1 MSKKLIIILSSIL
14 IVLIAFAVVGKK
26 QGWIGKTHAIK
37 VSVQDVEKQTIT
49 EAVSANGKIQPEKEI
64 IISPYISGEVV
75 ELTVKEGDEVKKGDF
90 LARIDPKI
98 YISSFE
104 RAKAN
109 LNTQKANEANV
120 KARLAQSTAQLRN
133 ASREFE
139 RKKKLFEQNVISEAE
154 YDAALANIEV
164 TTAEVE
170 AAKENLKAAKFNV
183 MSSKATLDEAK
194 ENLTRTSIYAPT
206 DGTVSRLSVEIG
218 ERVQGASQFS
228 SGTEMMIIANLNK
241 MEVNVDVNENDIIRI
256 SLYDTALIEVDA
268 YFEEVFKGVV
278 TEIATSAKRSSLS
291 STDQVT
297 NFEVKISI
305 LPVSYKK
312 LIEKE
317 NIEKSPFRPGMNAS
331 VDIQTETANNV
342 LVVPIQSVVAKLDSA
357 DKKNDTDA
365 IDEQIKKYVFVL
377 DDNKVI
383 QQEVET
389 GIQDTKNIVI
399 TKGLNGD
406 EKIVT
411 APYRAITKKLKD
423 GSVVEVVEKKKLFT
437 AED

>member
-1 MSKKLIIILSSIL
+1 
-14 IVLIAFAVVGKK
+14 
-26 QGWIGKTHAIK
+26 
-37 VSVQDVEKQTIT
+37 
-49 EAVSANGKIQPEKEI
+49 
-64 IISPYISGEVV
+64 
-75 ELTVKEGDEVKKGDF
+75 
-90 LARIDPKI
+90 
-98 YISSFE
+98 
-104 RAKAN
+104 
-109 LNTQKANEANV
+109 
-120 KARLAQSTAQLRN
+120 
-133 ASREFE
+133 
-139 RKKKLFEQNVISEAE
+139 
-154 YDAALANIEV
+154 
-164 TTAEVE
+164 
-170 AAKENLKAAKFNV
+170 
-183 MSSKATLDEAK
+183 
-194 ENLTRTSIYAPT
+194 
-206 DGTVSRLSVEIG
+206 
-218 ERVQGASQFS
+218 
-228 SGTEMMIIANLNK
+228 MIIANLNK